1 MTKTQVA
8 SICRSVAKDNG
19 SKLTRDDK
27 YVIFNGVCDGL
38 LQQGKITKKQQEAWT
53 HAF

>member
-8 SICRSVAKDNG
+8 SICRSVAKDQG
-19 SKLTRDDK
+19 KKLTRDDK
-27 YVIFNGVCDGL
+27 YQIFNHVCDGL
-38 LQQGKITKKQQEAWT
+38 LKDGKITKKQQQSWT

>member
-8 SICRSVAKDNG
+8 SICRSVAKDQG
-19 SKLTRDDK
+19 KKLTRDQK
-27 YVIFNGVCDGL
+27 YMIFNDVCDGL
-38 LQQGKITKKQQEAWT
+38 LQQGKITQKQQQSWT

>member
-8 SICRSVAKDNG
+8 SICRSMAKRNG
-19 SKLTRDDK
+19 KTLTRDQK
-27 YVIFNGVCDGL
+27 QQVFNDVCDGL
-38 LQQGKITKKQQEAWT
+38 LFEGKITKKQQQAWT

>member
-8 SICRSVAKDNG
+8 SICRSVAKRNG
-19 SKLTRDDK
+19 KKLTRDQK
-27 YVIFNGVCDGL
+27 QQVFNDVCDGL
-38 LQQGKITKKQQEAWT
+38 LFEGKITTKQQQAWT